1 MAMSITS
8 QLKNEIASFKK
19 EYEKLKDFL
28 VGAEYD
34 INDVRACL
42 HEIKDRISRINI
54 LLGLYLMEKGQKP
67 ITIIPTD
74 ELISKIDLA
83 LMLIEMYPK
92 ETRLA
97 VQTALGLSKVKIEN
111 VAAFLDLLVSNL

>member
-1 MAMSITS
+1 MSIKV
-8 QLKNEIASFKK
+8 QLKDEIASFRK

-34 INDVRACL
+34 ISDVRACL
-42 HEIKDRISRINI
+42 HGIKDRISRINI

-83 LMLIEMYPK
+83 LILIEMYPK

-97 VQTALGLSKVKIEN
+97 VQTALGLSRVKIED

>member
-1 MAMSITS
+1 MVMSITS
-8 QLKNEIASFKK
+8 RLKNEITSFRK

-34 INDVRACL
+34 ISDVRVCL
-42 HEIKDRISRINI
+42 HEIKDKISRINV
-54 LLGLYLMEKGQKP
+54 LLIAYLMEKGQKP

-97 VQTALGLSKVKIEN
+97 VQTALGLSRVKIED
-111 VAAFLDLLVSNL
+111 VAAFLDLLHSTL